1 MYLIKQLLKK
11 VHLRINMPSPTI
23 EGTQRGY
30 VIPIGGAEEKTD
42 NPEILS
48 KFVEL
53 SGGKDAVITIIPT
66 ASQLDD
72 TGSRYQ
78 KIFEAIGVKKTYS
91 LPITQRTD
99 AQKEEYVKIL
109 EKSTG
114 IFITGGNQLRLSTIL
129 GGTAVATAIRQLNA
143 KGVNYAGTSAGAA
156 IVSQHM
162 ITGGTTG
169 VVPTQGGVNLAP
181 GLGLINT
188 IVLDQHFNERNRLA
202 RLLSAVSYNPFLVGV
217 GIDEDTAAFID
228 GNNQFT
234 VVGSGAITV
243 IDPTNIEY
251 SSMADARSG
260 DALTLLNLK
269 MHIIAAGGR
278 YDISAKQAFIE

>member
-1 MYLIKQLLKK
+1 
-11 VHLRINMPSPTI
+11 MPSPTI

-30 VIPIGGAEEKTD
+30 VIPIGGAEEKIN
-42 NPEILS
+42 NPEILA

-53 SGGKDAVITIIPT
+53 CGGTDAVITVIPT

-78 KIFEAIGVKKTYS
+78 KIFEEIGVKKTYS
-91 LPITQRTD
+91 LPISERVD
-99 AQKEEYVKIL
+99 AQKESYVKTL

-129 GGTAVATAIRQLNA
+129 GGTPIAKTIRQLNA
-143 KGVNYAGTSAGAA
+143 QGVHYAGTSAGAA

-162 ITGGTTG
+162 ITGGNTG
-169 VVPTQGGVNLAP
+169 IVPTEDGVNLAP
-181 GLGLINT
+181 GMGLINT
-188 IVLDQHFNERNRLA
+188 IVLDQHFNERNRLS
-202 RLLSAVSYNPFLVGV
+202 RLLSAVSYNPFLIGV
-217 GIDEDTAAFID
+217 GLDEDTAAFINPD
-228 GNNQFT
+228 NEFT

-243 IDPTNIEY
+243 VDPSDIEY
-251 SSMADARSG
+251 SSMAEARTG

-269 MHIIAAGGR
+269 VHILAAGAR
-278 YDISAKQAFIE
+278 YNIGDRKASVS

>member
-91 LPITQRTD
+91 LPITQRSD